1 MKSKSVYFASAL
13 ALLGGVVFRYSS
25 FAATVGTDRIQ
36 SLFWFCV
43 ALVAVNVLSL
53 GASEAF
59 RLACARLTSIKKLA
73 FSLILA
79 IAMCFLG
86 GGMLIAGLY
95 FPDYIERIFDITR
108 LEALYLPVSAAFFA
122 GSRCFSI
129 WFSARKQTAREV
141 VSELLPIAGVIAAL
155 LIGRTTE
162 ARAMLLAAA
171 MAAIFVILFLIA
183 LKDRVKPRPC
193 GALFRGA
200 GLGMLRL
207 FTYPALAA
215 GMIAASANAI
225 GGETVF
231 PLKSELFS
239 GSFFPPA
246 FLCAAIG
253 AFVLADNRYYYRLT
267 DNESE
272 NGVFGS
278 AMLGTLSFGLMA
290 IAGLAGLD
298 ESPAAACVSVYLLA
312 NAVWAMLYASPR
324 RWYLAVLMLAACG
337 SCTASAALGV
347 ANPALRIAP
356 GFALF
361 LLAALLSSRDLLR
374 RRGF

>member
-1 MKSKSVYFASAL
+1 MKIKSVYFASAL
-13 ALLGGVVFRYSS
+13 ALLGSVVFRYSS
-25 FAATVGTDRIQ
+25 FSATVGTGRIE
-36 SLFWFCV
+36 SLFWFCA
-43 ALVAVNVLSL
+43 ALLIVNLLSL

-86 GGMLIAGLY
+86 GGILMTGLHLS
-95 FPDYIERIFDITR
+95 DYIEHIFDITR
-108 LEALYLPVSAAFFA
+108 SEALYLSISAAFFA

-141 VSELLPIAGVIAAL
+141 VSELLPAAGAIAAL
-155 LIGRTTE
+155 LIGRTAE
-162 ARAMLLAAA
+162 VRAALLAAA
-171 MAAIFVILFLIA
+171 MAAIFAILALIA

-200 GLGMLRL
+200 GLGILRL
-207 FTYPALAA
+207 FAYPALAA
-215 GMIAASANAI
+215 GMIAASADAI
-225 GGETVF
+225 GGETIF

-246 FLCAAIG
+246 FLCAIIG
-253 AFVLADNRYYYRLT
+253 AFTLAESRYYYRLT
-267 DNESE
+267 DNESV

-278 AMLGTLSFGLMA
+278 AMLGTLSFGLLA
-290 IAGLAGLD
+290 IAGLAKLD
-298 ESPAAACVSVYLLA
+298 ESPSAACVSIYLLA
-312 NAVWAMLYASPR
+312 NAVWATLYASPR
-324 RWYLAVLMLAACG
+324 RWYLAVLLLAACG
-337 SCTASAALGV
+337 SCTTISALGI

-361 LLAALLSSRDLLR
+361 LLTVLLSSRDLLR
-374 RRGF
+374 RRRF

>member
-1 MKSKSVYFASAL
+1 MKSKNIYFVSAL
-13 ALLGGVVFRYSS
+13 ALLGDVVFRYSS
-25 FAATVGTDRIQ
+25 FAATVGTGRIE
-36 SLFWFCV
+36 SLFWFCA
-43 ALVAVNVLSL
+43 ALLIVNLLSL

-86 GGMLIAGLY
+86 GGILIAGLH
-95 FPDYIERIFDITR
+95 FSRYIEHIFDITR
-108 LEALYLPVSAAFFA
+108 SEALYLPISAAFFA

-129 WFSARKQTAREV
+129 WFSARKQTTCEV
-141 VSELLPIAGVIAAL
+141 VSELLPVVGTIAAL
-155 LIGRTTE
+155 LIGKTAE

-171 MAAIFVILFLIA
+171 MAVIFAILALIA

-193 GALFRGA
+193 GTLFRGA
-200 GLGMLRL
+200 GLGILRL
-207 FTYPALAA
+207 IAYPALAA
-215 GMIAASANAI
+215 GMIAASASAI
-225 GGETVF
+225 GSETIL

-246 FLCAAIG
+246 FLCAVIG
-253 AFVLADNRYYYRLT
+253 ACALADSRYYYRIT

-278 AMLGTLSFGLMA
+278 AMLGTLSFGLLA

-298 ESPAAACVSVYLLA
+298 ESPAAACISVYLLA

-324 RWYLAVLMLAACG
+324 RWYLAALMLAACG
-337 SCTASAALGV
+337 SCTAIAALGI

-361 LLAALLSSRDLLR
+361 LLTALLSSHDLLR

>member
-25 FAATVGTDRIQ
+25 FAATVGTGRIQ
-36 SLFWFCV
+36 SLFWFCA
-43 ALVAVNVLSL
+43 ALLIVNALSL

-79 IAMCFLG
+79 VVMCFLG
-86 GGMLIAGLY
+86 GGILVAGLH
-95 FPDYIERIFDITR
+95 FSDHIEQTFDITR
-108 LEALYLPVSAAFFA
+108 SEALHLPVSAAFFA

-141 VSELLPIAGVIAAL
+141 VSELLPVIGAIAAL
-155 LIGRTTE
+155 LIGRTAE
-162 ARAMLLAAA
+162 ARAALLAAA
-171 MAAIFVILFLIA
+171 MAAIFAILALLA

-207 FTYPALAA
+207 FAYPALAA
-215 GMIAASANAI
+215 GMIAASAHAI
-225 GGETVF
+225 GGEAVF

-246 FLCAAIG
+246 FLCASIG
-253 AFVLADNRYYYRLT
+253 ACALADNRYYYRLT

-324 RWYLAVLMLAACG
+324 RWYLAALMLAACG
-337 SCTASAALGV
+337 SCTAIAALGI

-361 LLAALLSSRDLLR
+361 LLAALLSSRALLR